1 MLSHPLPPPLPSTPR
16 ALNSSGAKG
25 RAGRSL
31 AREGSFISIVRR
43 DILAIPRGN
52 RISSRRPPHLSSSSQ
67 WPAIIMRNLAEQ
79 SDQRQSRC
87 RGLWNCRATHIRHP
101 PSPPAHQAKGDC
113 GGPHCAERPLP
124 NGSEALGSRDG
135 SNLWLPNT
143 FHCKGQQCIL
153 NTVTSAPS
161 VDL

>member
-79 SDQRQSRC
+79 SDQRQSHC

-101 PSPPAHQAKGDC
+101 PSPPLPLTRPKGT
-113 GGPHCAERPLP
+113 AEVLIALKGLFRMAQKR
-124 NGSEALGSRDG
+124 SEAEMGLISGSQTRSIVKG
-135 SNLWLPNT
+135 SS
-143 FHCKGQQCIL
+143 
-153 NTVTSAPS
+153 TSSTQSHPP
-161 VDL
+161 LQ